1 LVFNSRIMKL
11 GFVNAGR
18 SRLRKKV
25 DDFLSRTAP
34 RSCERGYESPSS
46 TLTRLRFLGV
56 LASVGIFLASL
67 APAADPPAWRS
78 GVATAV
84 ITPTR
89 PMPMSGYAAR
99 KAPAADKDQDLFGK
113 ALAIED
119 SGGNRVVFITL
130 DLIGVIEPLRTAVEK
145 QVAEKYNVPPHALVM
160 NASHTHC
167 GPAYGRND
175 AKDYFDE
182 LVGKLVGIV
191 GEAVNGLEPARIS
204 YAHAKCGFAMNRR
217 TPTADGYRNH
227 PNPGGVVDHT
237 VPVLRVDAADG
248 KLRAV
253 MFGYACHNTSV
264 GYLKWLGDYAGFA
277 QEFFEKDHPGVT
289 ALFLMGCGGDQN
301 PYPRGTAEYAARHGR
316 SLATAVEAAL
326 EVTQRTLRHQNAL
339 EGPIKTVMETV
350 DLEFRPADRDDF
362 TYPVQLVQ
370 FGKDLTIVTLGNEV
384 TVDYSLRL
392 KRELNG
398 NSKPTL
404 WVAGYSNVYSGYIPS
419 KRVLLEGGYE
429 ARSRPWK
436 PELEERIVGKVH
448 ELYERLNP

>member
-1 LVFNSRIMKL
+1 MDFNSQIMNLKTT
-11 GFVNAGR
+11 FVGLALAGLV
-18 SRLRKKV
+18 SI
-25 DDFLSRTAP
+25 
-34 RSCERGYESPSS
+34 G
-46 TLTRLRFLGV
+46 
-56 LASVGIFLASL
+56 ASGLQ
-67 APAADPPAWRS
+67 AAEPPAWKA

-99 KAPAADKDQDLFGK
+99 KAPAEGKDQDLFGK

-119 SGGNRVVFITL
+119 AEGNRAVFITL
-130 DLIGVIEPLRTAVEK
+130 DLIGVIEPLRTAVEQ
-145 QVAEKYNVPPHALVM
+145 QVAEKHQLPPHALVM

-167 GPAYGRND
+167 GPSYGRAD
-175 AKDYFDE
+175 AKDYFDA
-182 LVGKLVGIV
+182 LVGNLVRIV
-191 GEAVNGLEPARIS
+191 GEALDGLQPARLS
-204 YAHAKCGFAMNRR
+204 HAHAKCGFAMNRR
-217 TPTADGYRNH
+217 TPTERGYSNH
-227 PNPGGVVDHT
+227 PNPNGVVDHS
-237 VPVLRVDAADG
+237 VPVLRVDDADG

-264 GYLKWLGDYAGFA
+264 GYLKWLGDYAGYA
-277 QEFFEKDHPGVT
+277 QEYFERDHPGVT
-289 ALFLMGCGGDQN
+289 AMFLMGCGGDQN

-339 EGPIKTVMETV
+339 RGPIRTVMETV
-350 DLEFRPADRDDF
+350 DLEFKPAEREDF
-362 TYPVQLVQ
+362 AYPVQLVQ
-370 FGKDLTIVTLGNEV
+370 FGEDLTIVTLGNEV

-398 NSKPTL
+398 EGRPTL

-436 PELEERIVGKVH
+436 PELEARIVGKVH
-448 ELYERLNP
+448 ELYGRLNP